1 MFQVSLYMY
10 CTRRFFSC
18 KVIQWRKRP
27 RILADPIPTTLKF
40 FAGTVVL
47 LSFSKNTL
55 RMWAWDKQAQ
65 SPTDNIVQYV
75 RNGFL
80 LGRYFVLYSCIY
92 FLFNESSLKKPKKE
106 YYLVSIMGKCF
117 FKAQLL
123 ITSFTFSTFTK
134 SIYLLLTR
142 FEHSLKLLLISVYN
156 SSSFL
161 CFVFILLKVIAIWVK
176 Q

>member
-1 MFQVSLYMY
+1 MQCFKFH
-10 CTRRFFSC
+10 CTCTVLEGFFSC

-92 FLFNESSLKKPKKE
+92 FLFNETSLKKPKKE

-134 SIYLLLTR
+134 SIYRKNVIKSRT
-142 FEHSLKLLLISVYN
+142 LKRAT
-156 SSSFL
+156 
-161 CFVFILLKVIAIWVK
+161 LK
-176 Q
+176 

>member
-65 SPTDNIVQYV
+65 SPTVNIVQYV

-80 LGRYFVLYSCIY
+80 LGRYFVFSCIY

-106 YYLVSIMGKCF
+106 YYLVLIMGKCF

-142 FEHSLKLLLISVYN
+142 FEHSLKLLVISVYN